1 MEMRHPPKV
10 KIGRSSR
17 LPGTSYLK
25 YNDVKSSNEEGCA
38 YGRALSGEKH
48 LRLEHDRYHPEINT
62 EVRITVRKTSLT
74 CSRSSVE

>member
-1 MEMRHPPKV
+1 MQEVGGSNPPDHTKL
-10 KIGRSSR
+10 IEI
-17 LPGTSYLK
+17 
-25 YNDVKSSNEEGCA
+25 NDVKSSNEEGCA